1 LVTFRELLITPIVIC
16 VKIGNANILLY
27 HAPTH
32 IQSSTLRHPGNHAL
46 IAMMSMEQPKYSPV
60 LANLKYL
67 QDNVDLMVTYSLSDI
82 YPGTTVRNMPITY
95 WPLNI
100 VSPQA
105 VLQPARPL
113 AEKTG
118 YGTGNQS
125 FLASLLCSVYCVPR
139 SVPLTLSP
147 QQQTWHRLTEV

>member
-1 LVTFRELLITPIVIC
+1 LIFFENCLLLLLLGVILEQM
-16 VKIGNANILLY
+16 GSANILLY

-32 IQSSTLRHPGNHAL
+32 IQSSTLRQPGNHAL

-105 VLQPARPL
+105 VLQPTRPFP
-113 AEKTG
+113 EKTG
-118 YGTGNQS
+118 YGTGNQD
-125 FLASLLCSVYCVPR
+125 LCLHCCAQRGVGCSI
-139 SVPLTLSP
+139 
-147 QQQTWHRLTEV
+147 

>member
-1 LVTFRELLITPIVIC
+1 LLGVILEQM
-16 VKIGNANILLY
+16 GSANILLY

-32 IQSSTLRHPGNHAL
+32 IQSNTLRHPGNHAL

-105 VLQPARPL
+105 VLQPARPF

-125 FLASLLCSVYCVPR
+125 VLASLLCSVHCV
-139 SVPLTLSP
+139 SSFYASDFV
-147 QQQTWHRLTEV
+147 HNNKHGIEVTET